1 MIRTKMLQFFICYKM
16 SDLKVPKYLF
26 TSFFKVLSQIFIK
39 ASLFVHIFTT
49 QLLFSFHE
57 IFVSVTNYHAGFLV
71 RFFYSKISIICW
83 RTHGLSFLTVKIK
96 VCLFFLTFLQISN
109 KSFSTLLNP
118 SLGGCVGVIPPAVG
132 FRLIIQQLRNF

>member
-1 MIRTKMLQFFICYKM
+1 MIRTKILQFFICYKM

-71 RFFYSKISIICW
+71 RLFYSKISIIC
-83 RTHGLSFLTVKIK
+83 HSSQLILKYVCCFLHSCKYQINP
-96 VCLFFLTFLQISN
+96 FLLYL
-109 KSFSTLLNP
+109 TLVW
-118 SLGGCVGVIPPAVG
+118 VGVWG
-132 FRLIIQQLRNF
+132 